1 MNATLTIGKW
11 RHGAQSEESGVFPMA
26 HWSMVSLMATTKKN
40 PAAKKS
46 PVTKAKA
53 KVSKAMPKKV
63 PSKPAKVS
71 TKATSIPQGREHKLA
86 EQALSLVDQAAAVL
100 RSGIREGA
108 KTTATSRIAAK
119 KKANE
124 LLGKASS
131 NLSKAIGDGASTLQN
146 LLGKI

>member
-1 MNATLTIGKW
+1 
-11 RHGAQSEESGVFPMA
+11 
-26 HWSMVSLMATTKKN
+26 MATTKKKPAAKKSVAKK

-53 KVSKAMPKKV
+53 AVSKALPAKK
-63 PSKPAKVS
+63 PSKVS
-71 TKATSIPQGREHKLA
+71 TKATAIPKGREHKLA
-86 EQALSLVDQAAAVL
+86 EQALSFVDQAAAVL

-108 KTTATSRIAAK
+108 KTTASSRIAAK